1 MKKRTI
7 SILAAVM
14 AAALLWGCAP
24 QQDTVETTVSI
35 IHRET
40 TAPTVP
46 PETTLPTTQPEE
58 TSEAFRTALKTIHDD
73 LVWPGLPGEQTIEI
87 FEPSTIE
94 DEQFAILDVD
104 GDGEE
109 ELIVSVSDTYMA
121 GMCEVVYGYDAAS
134 DSVRVETQAFP
145 GATYYPG
152 MMKVPSSHN
161 QGHAGDVLWPYGI
174 MTYNEAS
181 DTYEFTC
188 FVDAWDRNLSE
199 TDFDGNPYPEDIDTD
214 RDGYV
219 YLITENDQQRILNRA
234 DFEAWEAELFAGK
247 EPLNI
252 PWQKLTAENIG

>member
-1 MKKRTI
+1 MKKR
-7 SILAAVM
+7 SFAAI
-14 AAALLWGCAP
+14 AAMTALLLCACAP
-24 QQDTVETTVSI
+24 QE
-35 IHRET
+35 
-40 TAPTVP
+40 AA
-46 PETTLPTTQPEE
+46 PTTQPETTATAAPGTQPE
-58 TSEAFRTALKTIHDD
+58 TTAEITAATDRAFQTALKTIHDD

-214 RDGYV
+214 HDGYV
-219 YLITENDQQRILNRA
+219 YLITEGEEQRILNRA
-234 DFEAWEAELFAGK
+234 DYEKWEGSLFAGK
-247 EPLNI
+247 EEITI